1 MTSGELA
8 DSAAAAGTC
17 ATWGWSQS
25 HALLCWLTA
34 SSSSLPFHTT
44 QHSTQLWPPSCPGAP
59 GQALLTARLHSAW
72 GKGLPAEAP
81 ELVGSPGTHGG
92 TESSQPTWQA

>member
-1 MTSGELA
+1 MA
-8 DSAAAAGTC
+8 N
-17 ATWGWSQS
+17 
-25 HALLCWLTA
+25 WLTQQQRPGLVQPGA
-34 SSSSLPFHTT
+34 GVRATHSSAGLLLRVRHFP
-44 QHSTQLWPPSCPGAP
+44 STPPSTLPSCGLLPAQE
-59 GQALLTARLHSAW
+59 QALFTARLHSAW